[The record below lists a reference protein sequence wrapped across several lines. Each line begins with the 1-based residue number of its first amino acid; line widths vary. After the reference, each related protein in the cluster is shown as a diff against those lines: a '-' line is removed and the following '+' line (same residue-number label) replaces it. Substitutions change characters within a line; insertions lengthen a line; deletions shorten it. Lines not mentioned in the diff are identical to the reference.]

1 MTLLRDI
8 QNEATEATVPVSTV
22 LRRAQTLAFRL
33 NHEPLKQWTR
43 NELEGYQ
50 SIDELPDYR
59 RFPVGALPVKAEVMD
74 ITGIYRNVPIAPM
87 QVPEYTREHLFTPAF
102 MQGVAEYEALL
113 ATGVHEFP
121 IPWTGDQVLFI
132 RKTVL
137 PGLAGAAQMVSSNTI
152 AGILDQ
158 VRNRILSFSL
168 EIEQQNPDA
177 GEARPGEEP
186 IAEKTVTNIFNN
198 TIHGGHNVITAAG
211 RDAHVV
217 APHTRI
223 DEAWPAL
230 QQRLAEFGVPPEE
243 VEGLEAAL
251 RLDGDP
257 STELGPATQSW
268 IGRLTSKVSSGGI
281 ALAQGVSVEM
291 VVHELLKVLGLG

>member
-8 QNEATEATVPVSTV
+8 QSEAIESTVPVSTA

-43 NELEGYQ
+43 KELEGYP

-59 RFPVGALPVKAEVMD
+59 RFSLGALPVKGEFVD
-74 ITGIYRNVPIAPM
+74 PTGIYSNVPIAPT
-87 QVPEYTREHLFTPAF
+87 QVPDYARERLFTPAF
-102 MQGVAEYEALL
+102 MQGVAEYETLL
-113 ATGVHEFP
+113 ATGLHEFP
-121 IPWTGDQVLFI
+121 IPWTGDEVLLM
-132 RKTVL
+132 RNVAL
-137 PGLAGAAQMVSSNTI
+137 PGLTRAAQMMSANTI
-152 AGILDQ
+152 AGMLDQ

-177 GEARPGEEP
+177 GEAKPGEQP
-186 IAEKTVTNIFNN
+186 IPEATVTNIFHN
-198 TIHGGHNVITAAG
+198 TIQGNNNVIAAAG
-211 RDAHVV
+211 RDAHVSV
-217 APHTRI
+217 PHTQI

-230 QQRLAEFGVPPEE
+230 QQRMTQLGVPSED
-243 VEGLEAAL
+243 VESLEAAL

-257 STELGPATQSW
+257 RTELGPATESW
-268 IGRLTSKVSSGGI
+268 VGRLTSRVSAGTI

-291 VVHELLKVLGLG
+291 IVHELLKAFGLS